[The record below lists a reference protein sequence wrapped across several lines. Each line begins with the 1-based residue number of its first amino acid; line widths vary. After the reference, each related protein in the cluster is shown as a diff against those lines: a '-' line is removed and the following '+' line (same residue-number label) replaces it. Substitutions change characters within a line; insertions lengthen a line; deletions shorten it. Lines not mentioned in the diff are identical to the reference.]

1 MTGSSGFGAGLTP
14 LGGDVALR
22 VDGARAALQ
31 DDLFT
36 PDLLRQAV
44 PVGVGLAIGEQ
55 DRRAQRVPMSAL
67 DEKTDDAGPLRLPGG
82 IEHVWR
88 RGGAASCADGRLT
101 RQYGMTGSLS

>member
-1 MTGSSGFGAGLTP
+1 MTGSSGLGA
-14 LGGDVALR
+14 ALPPAVVTWPCV
-22 VDGARAALQ
+22 VDGARAALE

-55 DRRAQRVPMSAL
+55 DRRAQRVPLAAL
-67 DEKTDDAGPLRLPGG
+67 DQEPDDAGPLRLPGG

-88 RGGAASCADGRLT
+88 RRGLLHARTAVSPV
-101 RQYGMTGSLS
+101 

>member
-1 MTGSSGFGAGLTP
+1 MRAVDDGQQRIRRGLAP
-14 LGGDVALR
+14 LGGDVALV
-22 VDGARAALQ
+22 VDPARAALQ

-67 DEKTDDAGPLRLPGG
+67 DQEPDDAGPLRLPGG

-88 RGGAASCADGRLT
+88 RGGLLHVRTAV
-101 RQYGMTGSLS
+101 SLDNME